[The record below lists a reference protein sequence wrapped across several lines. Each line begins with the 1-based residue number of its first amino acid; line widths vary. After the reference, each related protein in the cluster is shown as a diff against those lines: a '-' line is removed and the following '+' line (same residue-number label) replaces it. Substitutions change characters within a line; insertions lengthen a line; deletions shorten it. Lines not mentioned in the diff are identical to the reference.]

1 MKNLNE
7 NKASEKSNIP
17 ITIIHEIADIFAD
30 LLATRVLATK
40 NTPKAVNDFK
50 NQQKSV

>member
-30 LLATRVLATK
+30 LLATRVFK
-40 NTPKAVNDFK
+40 NTPKVVNDFK

>member
-1 MKNLNE
+1 MKKLNE

-17 ITIIHEIADIFAD
+17 ITIIHEIAYIFAD
-30 LLATRVLATK
+30 LLVTRVFK

-50 NQQKSV
+50 NEQKSV